1 MKRKK
6 HYKTVFIKTTIV
18 AATLMSATSCFDNTK
33 PEDTKVVAETQ
44 NEHLY
49 RSTKAENDVQFIVN
63 VAGINLNEIQLAQLA
78 QGKSESTDVQN
89 FGKMVETDHQASLK
103 EITAISDK
111 KKIIIPTSLT
121 DDGKNDFK
129 QLTNLSNV
137 DFDKQYTTLMVKEH
151 QDAITLFDKAAT
163 ESEDPELKKIAI
175 ATLPK
180 LHAHLEMAIIL
191 KEKYTNK
198 K

>member
-18 AATLMSATSCFDNTK
+18 AAALMSATSCMDNTK

-49 RSTKAENDVQFIVN
+49 KSTKTERDVQFIVN
-63 VAGINLNEIQLAQLA
+63 VAAIDLNEIQLAQLA
-78 QGKSESTDVQN
+78 QGKSDNDDIKN
-89 FGKMVETDHQASLK
+89 FAKMLEADHLASLK
-103 EITAISDK
+103 EITSIADK
-111 KKIIIPTSLT
+111 KKVIIPTSST
-121 DDGKNDFK
+121 DDGKKDFK
-129 QLTNLSNV
+129 QLTGLSNV
-137 DFDKQYTTLMVKEH
+137 DFDNQYTTLMVKGH

-163 ESEDPELKKIAI
+163 ESEDHELKKIANL
-175 ATLPK
+175 TLPK
-180 LHAHLEMAIIL
+180 LHAHLEMATSL
-191 KEKYTNK
+191 KEKYNSK

>member
-78 QGKSESTDVQN
+78 QGKSENTDVQN

>member
-103 EITAISDK
+103 EITAIADK

>member
-78 QGKSESTDVQN
+78 QGKSENTDVQN

-103 EITAISDK
+103 EITAIADK